1 MLKIN
6 DTIDVKIDGIIKKCL
21 VLSILERDSEQFAIY
36 SVNDSEESK
45 LYVSKIISVN
55 GKTEL
60 EDTNDREV
68 LDYVLKL
75 ISQKVKSIS
84 SANIDTIKKSY
95 EKSPKKDDII
105 TASTFG
111 NTRVTEKN
119 MEDAINIMREWS
131 EENK

>member
-6 DTIDVKIDGIIKKCL
+6 DIIDVKIDGILKKCL
-21 VLSILERDSEQFAIY
+21 VVSILERDNEQFAIY
-36 SVNDSEESK
+36 SVNDPEESK

-60 EDTNDREV
+60 EDTSDREI

-84 SANIDTIKKSY
+84 LANKDTVKTSY
-95 EKSPKKDDII
+95 ENLPRKDDLI
-105 TASTFG
+105 TVGTFG